1 MISGY
6 LCRVRLLKSTS
17 ASILKLLLFWV
28 IIFDIERILFSI
40 HNWGKFSDI
49 GFGEWLLAFVYSLR
63 LDLATA
69 ALLSLVPIVLLVLFF
84 VYPNKWLKRSFYW
97 VVFIEFL
104 ICAMIHGGEINAY
117 PEWNTKLTTR
127 VFTHLLN
134 PDEVVRTADYSMTIW
149 FVIYA
154 SIEVF
159 LSYKLMRMM
168 FKFKETTQ
176 PFSWL
181 IRLPIA
187 LVTLA
192 VSGIIFVII
201 GRGGTQPIPI
211 NIDSAYYTKGYV
223 CF

>member
-1 MISGY
+1 MATC
-6 LCRVRLLKSTS
+6 LCLFIAIRSSYCSIFKLSTY
-17 ASILKLLLFWV
+17 
-28 IIFDIERILFSI
+28 RT
-40 HNWGKFSDI
+40 
-49 GFGEWLLAFVYSLR
+49 FGSVFVH
-63 LDLATA
+63 
-69 ALLSLVPIVLLVLFF
+69 
-84 VYPNKWLKRSFYW
+84 PNKWIKRSFYW

-117 PEWNTKLTTR
+117 PEWNKKLTTR

-192 VSGIIFVII
+192 VSGAIFVII
-201 GRGGTQPIPI
+201 GRGGTQQIGR
-211 NIDSAYYTKGYV
+211 AHV
-223 CF
+223 